1 MRCWP
6 PNKSWTSKRPEFG
19 YRHFVAVNYGGKG
32 INRWVGLI
40 SVLNGNSRFKV
51 SWSELND
58 DSKWLTGWEK
68 LSRDEANPKIED
80 LDLDQDVKNSN
91 RLQDVCLH
99 PSLDSGLLIP
109 CTSQNQR
116 PWIECN

>member
-1 MRCWP
+1 
-6 PNKSWTSKRPEFG
+6 
-19 YRHFVAVNYGGKG
+19 
-32 INRWVGLI
+32 
-40 SVLNGNSRFKV
+40 
-51 SWSELND
+51 
-58 DSKWLTGWEK
+58 
-68 LSRDEANPKIED
+68 PKIED